1 MLARADVAIGTLALH
16 RKGMSEACALKTRQY
31 LAYGLP
37 VVLGH
42 EDTDFSGADPWF
54 LLRLPNTEA
63 NVRDHVEQIRAFVD
77 GVKGRRVQ
85 RSEIEGRLSAEVKEA
100 QRIEFLRRLAAGD

>member
-1 MLARADVAIGTLALH
+1 VR
-16 RKGMSEACALKTRQY
+16 EY

-42 EDTDFSGADPWF
+42 DDTDILGEDPWF
-54 LLRLPNTEA
+54 LLRLPNTET
-63 NVRDHVEQIRAFVD
+63 NVQDHAGAITAFVA

-85 RSEIEGRLSAEVKEA
+85 RREIEGRLSAEVKEA
-100 QRIEFLRRLAAGD
+100 HRIDFLRRLAGDL